1 MGLFSRRKKDEEVQ
15 EPTTAAVPKFGPFDV
30 EDKPALGNRVDLGA
44 LRVPKHRGMSLR
56 LELERNKRIPVAAT
70 VGLGDSTLQIQ
81 AFAAPKTLPLWEDIL
96 PDLAKS
102 ARDNGGTVE
111 EVDGEFGREL
121 RVQMPVTT
129 PGGSGTRHVRFVG
142 VDGPR
147 WMIRGTFTGSA
158 AAGGAAAHDLEGI
171 LRDTVVV
178 RGSGARPPR
187 EVLPLTIPGQPAP
200 ESSEDPSGAGALP
213 APKRGP
219 EMTETR

>member
-1 MGLFSRRKKDEEVQ
+1 MGLFSRRAKNEEVQ
-15 EPTTAAVPKFGPFDV
+15 EEQAPAAPAVGPFDV

-56 LELERNKRIPVAAT
+56 LELERSTRVPVAAT
-70 VGLGDSTLQIQ
+70 VALGDSTLQIQ

-96 PDLAKS
+96 PGLATS

-121 RVQMPVTT
+121 RAHMPVTT
-129 PGGSGTRHVRFVG
+129 PGGSGTRLVRFVG
-142 VDGPR
+142 IDGPR

-158 AAGGAAAHDLEGI
+158 AQGGAPAHDLEGI
-171 LRDTVVV
+171 LRGVVVV

-187 EVLPLTIPGQPAP
+187 EVLPLTVPGQAGP
-200 ESSEDPSGAGALP
+200 ESSEEPSHGSTLP
-213 APKRGP
+213 VPKRGP